1 MEYILLYLI
10 IVSAISVIAVSFD
23 KTAARN
29 GENRISE
36 KSLMAL
42 AVIGG
47 GVAMYITMRIIHHK
61 TRKNKFM
68 VGIPV
73 IVMLEVALTAII
85 YFNFFYKI

>member
-1 MEYILLYLI
+1 MGYIFLYLVA
-10 IVSAISVIAVSFD
+10 VSVISIISVIID
-23 KTAARN
+23 KTAAKN
-29 GENRISE
+29 GERRISE
-36 KSLMAL
+36 NSLMAL
-42 AVIGG
+42 SVIGG

-73 IVMLEVALTAII
+73 IIMLEVALTAII